1 MSVMWTIIGFI
12 VILAF
17 LFLIFAVVRSA
28 AQSDHMPNYDEEYAS
43 DLGRDGEDAG
53 NYPPVIERTGCLCHS

>member
-12 VILAF
+12 AILAF

-28 AQSDHMPNYDEEYAS
+28 AQSDHMPYDEEYAS
-43 DLGRDGEDAG
+43 DFFDEQEDDM
-53 NYPPVIERTGCLCHS
+53 Y

>member
-12 VILAF
+12 AILAF
-17 LFLIFAVVRSA
+17 LFLIFAIVRSA

-43 DLGRDGEDAG
+43 DFFDEQEDDM
-53 NYPPVIERTGCLCHS
+53 Y

>member
-12 VILAF
+12 AILAF

-28 AQSDHMPNYDEEYAS
+28 AQ
-43 DLGRDGEDAG
+43 
-53 NYPPVIERTGCLCHS
+53 YPFFRVTE

>member
-12 VILAF
+12 AILAF
-17 LFLIFAVVRSA
+17 LFLIFAVA

-43 DLGRDGEDAG
+43 DFFDEQEDDM
-53 NYPPVIERTGCLCHS
+53 Y